1 MACQVIKVRDLTWLQ
16 VGPPYIM
23 HREDME
29 TVAPLWYHFTREVRN
44 DPEVCTFASPA
55 PLQHTAM
62 VCRDAEHADPLWKG
76 ASAAN
81 LCNLV
86 SVACRPGT

>member
-1 MACQVIKVRDLTWLQ
+1 MRNNIRPCCQGEKWLQ

-44 DPEVCTFASPA
+44 DPEASAFFLSNSPA
-55 PLQHTAM
+55 PEILIG
-62 VCRDAEHADPLWKG
+62 EEL
-76 ASAAN
+76 
-81 LCNLV
+81 
-86 SVACRPGT
+86 